1 MEKCKD
7 GKLNPLLLLQALQNV
22 LNDDTILVAD
32 GGDFVG
38 SAAYMLRPRGPL
50 QWFDKFNGWNH
61 CLSSYE
67 LMGIK
72 YFFK

>member
-38 SAAYMLRPRGPL
+38 SAAYILRPRGPL
-50 QWFDKFNGWNH
+50 QWFDKFNG
-61 CLSSYE
+61 
-67 LMGIK
+67 
-72 YFFK
+72 